1 MEQKTFNS
9 RERKKKM
16 KKKLVNFKT
25 ALQTAAT
32 VALMGLP
39 VHADMSIESVTVNS
53 DMDVNTIF
61 GSVVGLV
68 LFMFQLVGAV
78 ALIFGIVQVV
88 QTLGDNN
95 GDQRQKGIIAS
106 VVGIFLI
113 CLKFILQ
120 AMGIIG

>member
-1 MEQKTFNS
+1 
-9 RERKKKM
+9 M
-16 KKKLVNFKT
+16 KKKLEKIKST
-25 ALQTAAT
+25 LQTAGIT
-32 VALMGLP
+32 ALMTMP
-39 VHADMSIESVTVNS
+39 VRADGIDIESVTVNT
-53 DMDVNTIF
+53 DLDVNTIF

-78 ALIFGIVQVV
+78 AFIFGIVQVV

-113 CLKFILQ
+113 SLKFILQ